1 MNKSLG
7 YWIEK
12 LLAYV
17 CGFVCVIISYK
28 YSVSF
33 SFIFDSS
40 FLDKVISISST
51 LFGFLLAIL
60 TLILQGN
67 STTVSAMKRHGSY
80 SRLIK
85 FNKST
90 VISAIITCT
99 LSLFLSFCSTGIRV
113 VSNEMLFFI
122 ATLNFGIFVSI
133 IVNTVIFTLIF
144 YRIVIADQ

>member
-1 MNKSLG
+1 MNRSLG

-12 LLAYV
+12 LFGFF
-17 CGFVCVIISYK
+17 CGFVCVVLSCRYIE
-28 YSVSF
+28 VF
-33 SFIFDSS
+33 SFMLNIT

-67 STTVSAMKRHGSY
+67 SPTVTAMKRHGSY
-80 SRLIK
+80 NRLIN

-90 VISAIITCT
+90 VISALITCV
-99 LSLFLSFCSTGIRV
+99 LSLLLTFCSSLI
-113 VSNEMLFFI
+113 SPEMLNYI
-122 ATLNFGIFVSI
+122 ASINLGIFTSI
-133 IVNTVIFTLIF
+133 FVNTLIFTLIF

>member
-1 MNKSLG
+1 MNRSLG

-12 LLAYV
+12 LLGYF
-17 CGFVCVIISYK
+17 CGFVCIVLSCR
-28 YSVSF
+28 YSEVF
-33 SFIFDSS
+33 SFMLNIT

-67 STTVSAMKRHGSY
+67 SPTVTAMKRHGSY
-80 SRLIK
+80 NRLIN

-90 VISAIITCT
+90 VISALITCV
-99 LSLFLSFCSTGIRV
+99 LSLLLTFCSSLI
-113 VSNEMLFFI
+113 SSEML
-122 ATLNFGIFVSI
+122 NFVASINLGIFVSI
-133 IVNTVIFTLIF
+133 VVNTLLFTLIF